1 MASPYCS
8 LVRSSLATARRD
20 RGQDLPQPARR
31 PEGGRGHLLPSAPG
45 ESRATP
51 GLDHA
56 LGPQQ
61 ALGFT
66 LPGSRAGVAVVSP
79 RSTPRESASEAEMN
93 SPAKDQDLVEA
104 WDTGYPTAS
113 RGCSRTTPTWPNP
126 SQAPRLNQTSR
137 PVPMERGSIM
147 RRTEGQD
154 WTPSSSNQQCMRP
167 LPELHRLTSRT
178 SSTTTMML
186 RRPSLPAC
194 PCPPPQR
201 LGGRHTTLTSNSNST
216 SLPPPAPALSPQ
228 ANSSSSNTTLN
239 TPSHHPLLNLSP
251 TVLILHRG
259 KTHMR
264 RSTTWRTP
272 ALSLAAA
279 RWLGSPQSPS
289 NFGLKANLWQRAAW

>member
-1 MASPYCS
+1 MESHCCS
-8 LVRSSLATARRD
+8 LVRSNLATVRRD
-20 RGQDLPQPARR
+20 RGRGPRQPARLPGGGTER
-31 PEGGRGHLLPSAPG
+31 PLQSAPG
-45 ESRATP
+45 GPRATP
-51 GLDHA
+51 GQDHA
-56 LGPQQ
+56 LGHQQ
-61 ALGFT
+61 ALESIR
-66 LPGSRAGVAVVSP
+66 LGSRAGVAVANPS
-79 RSTPRESASEAEMN
+79 STPRENASETEMN
-93 SPAKDQDLVEA
+93 STVKGRDPAEA
-104 WDTGYPTAS
+104 WGTRYLTAS

-126 SQAPRLNQTSR
+126 SQAPKLNQTNR
-137 PVPMERGSIM
+137 PAPMERGSTM

-201 LGGRHTTLTSNSNST
+201 LVGRHTTLTSNSNSI

-228 ANSSSSNTTLN
+228 ASSSSSNMTLN
-239 TPSHHPLLNLSP
+239 TPFHHPLPNPSP
-251 TVLILHRG
+251 TVLTLHRG

-264 RSTTWRTP
+264 RFTTWRTP
-272 ALSLAAA
+272 ALSLAAT